1 MTIRKIDAKQ
11 LLKDV
16 KGGQDDQSLTEK
28 YGLSPR
34 ELLKVLTRL
43 VLRGFML
50 PAELAQRKSLLKAAR
65 VPRQRQV
72 SLKNII
78 QDIRSGM
85 GDIDLQRK
93 YGLSAKSF
101 LRLVDRL
108 VDTEALSPEEAQ
120 GVTSK
125 EMAERPARGQTRRAH
140 LKVPVPIYD
149 VSSSAVGLLRD
160 ISKEGFR
167 VAGIAAAVG
176 ERRSFR
182 IPVDLYMNAEPLVVT
197 GECRWVETRG
207 HDHNFVVAGFQ
218 MANCSKSDERIIREF
233 MGWLLFSDSGHWE
246 VMEERKT
253 S

>member
-1 MTIRKIDAKQ
+1 MTIRRIDAKQ

-16 KGGQDDQSLTEK
+16 KAGRDDGSLSEK
-28 YGLSPR
+28 YGLTPR

-43 VLRGFML
+43 VLKGFML

-72 SLKNII
+72 SLKDII
-78 QDIRSGM
+78 HDIRSGM

-93 YGLSAKSF
+93 YDLSAKSF
-101 LRLVDRL
+101 LRLVERL

-120 GVTSK
+120 GVSSQ
-125 EMAERPARGQTRRAH
+125 EMAEKPARGQSRRAH

-160 ISKEGFR
+160 ISKDGFR
-167 VAGIAAAVG
+167 VAGIPVAVG
-176 ERRSFR
+176 DLRSFR

-197 GECRWVETRG
+197 GECRWVEARG
-207 HDHNFVVAGFQ
+207 QGHNYVVAGFQ
-218 MANCSKSDERIIREF
+218 VTNCSNSDERIIREF

-246 VMEERKT
+246 ILDERKT

>member
-1 MTIRKIDAKQ
+1 MTVRRIDAKK
-11 LLKDV
+11 LLEDV
-16 KGGQDDQSLTEK
+16 KAGRDDRTLAERYSL
-28 YGLSPR
+28 SQR

-43 VLRGFML
+43 VLQGFML
-50 PAELAQRKSLLKAAR
+50 PAELAQRKSLLKAAQ

-72 SLKNII
+72 SLKDII

-93 YGLSAKSF
+93 YNLSAKSF

-108 VDTEALSPEEAQ
+108 VDTEALSPEE
-120 GVTSK
+120 G
-125 EMAERPARGQTRRAH
+125 ERVSSHEKPEKPARGQSRRAH

-167 VAGIAAAVG
+167 VAGIQSEVG

-182 IPVDLYMNAEPLVVT
+182 IPVDLYMNAEPLVVA

-207 HDHNFVVAGFQ
+207 LDHNYVVAGFQ
-218 MANCSKSDERIIREF
+218 MMDCSKSDEKIIKEF

-246 VMEERKT
+246 IMEERKT